1 MRVLEAIGF
10 FYGLGVV
17 IVFFAATASG
27 RLSVRSLADIHL
39 AQRELD
45 EEAGARIRAH
55 DAQAAPPPA
64 RSDDDSNDGRPES
77 RRPTDTT
84 EPEPITADRQP
95 ASENTSR
102 GTEPASPAATEG
114 YRPVGDGAT
123 AAPDSR
129 PRRRLDQNG
138 DSVDTSST
146 PTQPAHHRHAP
157 ASEHP
162 ASADNADSDQAPDGP
177 TDIPTPGWRAILKRA
192 LQQFKHDN
200 VTDRAAALTYFGVLA
215 MFPGLLVLVSLLGL
229 LGRSTTQKVLKNV
242 DQLAP
247 GNVKSFLNTVI
258 EQTQGRAGAASV
270 AAILGIVIAV
280 WSASGYIAAFMR
292 ATNQIYNVDEGRPI
306 WKTAPVRLAVTVV
319 IMLMLIASALMVVVT
334 GSIATQFGKAL
345 GIGHTAVLV
354 WDIAK
359 WPVLLILVSV
369 MFSLLYWAC
378 PNVKQ
383 PGFRWISPGGVLAVI
398 IWLVAS
404 GAFALYVSFSGSYNK
419 TYGSLASVIVFLVWL
434 WITNIAILLGAE
446 FNAEA
451 EHQRLI
457 QAGLPEDVQPFVEL
471 RDTSK
476 LTDDQKAD
484 VDNADRQRAQL
495 DDR

>member
-1 MRVLEAIGF
+1 
-10 FYGLGVV
+10 
-17 IVFFAATASG
+17 
-27 RLSVRSLADIHL
+27 
-39 AQRELD
+39 
-45 EEAGARIRAH
+45 
-55 DAQAAPPPA
+55 
-64 RSDDDSNDGRPES
+64 
-77 RRPTDTT
+77 
-84 EPEPITADRQP
+84 
-95 ASENTSR
+95 
-102 GTEPASPAATEG
+102 
-114 YRPVGDGAT
+114 
-123 AAPDSR
+123 
-129 PRRRLDQNG
+129 
-138 DSVDTSST
+138 VDTSST
-146 PTQPAHHRHAP
+146 PTQPARHRHASG
-157 ASEHP
+157 SEHP
-162 ASADNADSDQAPDGP
+162 ASADSADSDQAPDAL
-177 TDIPTPGWRAILKRA
+177 TQIPTPGWRAILKRA
-192 LQQFKHDN
+192 LQQFKQDN
-200 VTDRAAALTYFGVLA
+200 ITDRAAALTYFGVLA

-229 LGRSTTQKVLKNV
+229 LGRSTTQKALRNV

-258 EQTQGRAGAASV
+258 EQTQGRAGAATV

-404 GAFALYVSFSGSYNK
+404 GAFAGYVSFSGSYNK
-419 TYGSLASVIVFLVWL
+419 TYGSLASIIVFLVWL

>member
-1 MRVLEAIGF
+1 
-10 FYGLGVV
+10 
-17 IVFFAATASG
+17 
-27 RLSVRSLADIHL
+27 
-39 AQRELD
+39 
-45 EEAGARIRAH
+45 
-55 DAQAAPPPA
+55 
-64 RSDDDSNDGRPES
+64 
-77 RRPTDTT
+77 
-84 EPEPITADRQP
+84 
-95 ASENTSR
+95 
-102 GTEPASPAATEG
+102 
-114 YRPVGDGAT
+114 
-123 AAPDSR
+123 
-129 PRRRLDQNG
+129 
-138 DSVDTSST
+138 
-146 PTQPAHHRHAP
+146 
-157 ASEHP
+157 
-162 ASADNADSDQAPDGP
+162 
-177 TDIPTPGWRAILKRA
+177 
-192 LQQFKHDN
+192 
-200 VTDRAAALTYFGVLA
+200 
-215 MFPGLLVLVSLLGL
+215 
-229 LGRSTTQKVLKNV
+229 
-242 DQLAP
+242 
-247 GNVKSFLNTVI
+247 
-258 EQTQGRAGAASV
+258 
-270 AAILGIVIAV
+270 
-280 WSASGYIAAFMR
+280 MR

-306 WKTAPVRLAVTVV
+306 WKTAPARLAVTVV

-359 WPVLLILVSV
+359 WPAVLILVSV

-419 TYGSLASVIVFLVWL
+419 TYGSLASIIVFLVWL

-476 LTDDQKAD
+476 LTDDQKED

>member
-1 MRVLEAIGF
+1 
-10 FYGLGVV
+10 
-17 IVFFAATASG
+17 
-27 RLSVRSLADIHL
+27 
-39 AQRELD
+39 
-45 EEAGARIRAH
+45 
-55 DAQAAPPPA
+55 
-64 RSDDDSNDGRPES
+64 
-77 RRPTDTT
+77 
-84 EPEPITADRQP
+84 
-95 ASENTSR
+95 
-102 GTEPASPAATEG
+102 
-114 YRPVGDGAT
+114 
-123 AAPDSR
+123 
-129 PRRRLDQNG
+129 
-138 DSVDTSST
+138 VDTSST
-146 PTQPAHHRHAP
+146 PTQPADSRRAP
-157 ASEHP
+157 ALTG
-162 ASADNADSDQAPDGP
+162 AGADTPDGP
-177 TDIPTPGWRAILKRA
+177 TEIPAPGWRAILKRA

-229 LGRSTTQKVLKNV
+229 VGHSTTQKVLKNV
-242 DQLAP
+242 DELAP
-247 GNVKSFLNTVI
+247 GSVKSFLNSVI
-258 EQTQGRAGAASV
+258 EQTQGRAGAAGI

-292 ATNQIYNVDEGRPI
+292 ASNQIYNVDEGRPI

-319 IMLMLIASALMVVVT
+319 IMIMLIASALMVVVT
-334 GSIATQFGKAL
+334 GSIANQFGKAL

-359 WPVLLILVSV
+359 WPVLLILVSL

-383 PGFRWISPGGVLAVI
+383 PGFRWISPGGILAVI
-398 IWLVAS
+398 IWLIAS
-404 GAFALYVSFSGSYNK
+404 GAFAAYVSFSGSYNK

-471 RDTSK
+471 RDTRK
-476 LTDDQKAD
+476 LTDDEKDD
-484 VDNADRQRAQL
+484 VKDAERQRAQL
-495 DDR
+495 HEH